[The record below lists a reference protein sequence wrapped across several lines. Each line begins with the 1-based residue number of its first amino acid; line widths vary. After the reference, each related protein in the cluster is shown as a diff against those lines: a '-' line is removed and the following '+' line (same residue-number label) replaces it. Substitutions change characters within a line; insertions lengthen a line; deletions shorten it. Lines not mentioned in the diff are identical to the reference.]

1 MLLAGIQAQPF
12 AWFHSPPASDN
23 VWTLSEES
31 AARRRVEPDSGSRSS
46 AQMPPW
52 IPRLILLLVLSLFG
66 VLALLYV
73 LPRVRDLLV
82 WLLIALFVSFAI
94 EPAVNWLAKHGW
106 RRGVA
111 TFAVLFGLFVLG
123 VVMVASMVPL
133 IVEQV
138 QQLIAS
144 LPGWLDRLST
154 YTERWFE
161 INISTDRILEQLQS
175 ADSSLRDFAQNIA
188 GNLLGFGVRVV
199 GAIFQLLTIG
209 LFTFYL
215 VADGPR
221 VRRAICS
228 LLRPERQREVLFAW
242 EVAVEKTGG
251 YLYSRLLLAAF
262 SGIGTFLVLTVL
274 GIPFAVPLAFWM
286 GLVSQF
292 VPVVG
297 TYIAMVVPL
306 LVALLENT
314 TAAIFLLVY
323 FMIYQQLENY
333 VLSPRIS
340 ARTMQLHP
348 AVAFA
353 AAIAGAS
360 LLGAIGAFLALPAA
374 AIIQATVSTYLT
386 HHEVL
391 DTELTR
397 EEVEESVEPA
407 EGKGRK
413 RRPSRGLLARLRR
426 KEDAAERPE
435 PD

>member
-1 MLLAGIQAQPF
+1 M
-12 AWFHSPPASDN
+12 
-23 VWTLSEES
+23 SEDS
-31 AARRRVEPDSGSRSS
+31 AARRHNQPDSGAGSR

-138 QQLIAS
+138 QQLIAR

-161 INISTDRILEQLQS
+161 IDISTNRILEQLQS

-228 LLRPERQREVLFAW
+228 LFRPERQREVLWAW

-262 SGIGTFLVLTVL
+262 SGVGTFIILTVL

-306 LVALLENT
+306 LVALLENA

-323 FMIYQQLENY
+323 FVTYQQLENY
-333 VLSPRIS
+333 LLSPRIS

-374 AIIQATVSTYLT
+374 AIIQATVSAYLT
-386 HHEVL
+386 RHEVL
-391 DTELTR
+391 ETELTR
-397 EEVEESVEPA
+397 QEVEESVEPA
-407 EGKGRK
+407 ERNGRQPRPF
-413 RRPSRGLLARLRR
+413 RRLLARLRR
-426 KEDAAERPE
+426 KEDATERPE
-435 PD
+435 PDES